1 MELPNIMLTPEQK
14 ETVLSICE
22 AYEAGYQA
30 AYKSDINPFYINDM
44 EYFAWEVGHTN
55 GINEKDIN

>member
-1 MELPNIMLTPEQK
+1 MLTPEQK